1 MANKSLERTTFERLS
16 RLYVIA
22 LSTIA
27 LSIVISQILVQR
39 HLSNQ
44 LDDSRVVNVAG
55 RQRMLSQKITKEI
68 LLLQNGLQ
76 PHLDKLEKTLK
87 LWKNSHTALQE
98 GNKELGLPKNES
110 LVIKQMFSDL
120 KPSFDAIAANA
131 QKIIQELEVSD
142 TISIQKEVTQIL
154 LNEPP
159 FLQQMD
165 KIVFQFD
172 REARERVN
180 KLRRT
185 ELLLLFAALVILLL
199 ELLFIFR
206 PAAFQVRKTIGEL
219 VNSRAAAQ
227 EMTTKVES
235 LYKEKEQSLREL
247 KTLNFAVDQA
257 VLFAS
262 ATLNGEAI
270 YMSEKLCELLNL
282 KKGDV
287 QGNLASLISTDEG
300 EQQYLEELIQTSRSS
315 IWSGEVKITTRKE
328 EIKWLE
334 LSIIPV
340 NRKGIQQDL
349 LIHCKDITARKK
361 VRREIEQLKENQ
373 FQEQIR
379 QQKLRASQVIEA
391 QEEERKRIARD
402 IHDGIGQM
410 LTALK
415 FNITAL
421 QRSKP
426 ENVKPIIKGIND
438 LNAKL
443 IKGIRTVTFNLTPPE
458 LKDYGIGPALSKLSE
473 ELTKLTGHEII
484 FNNRTSF
491 KDRFDSIIETNLYRI
506 TQEAV
511 NNAIK
516 HAGAEYIFVH
526 LSHSEEIL
534 SIVIDDNGKGFEPDE
549 VVLGNSKDGSGMG
562 LAFMKERVSFIN
574 GRIFVRSELGKG
586 TRITLNMPI
595 KENNII

>member
-1 MANKSLERTTFERLS
+1 MVNKSLERSTFERLS

-27 LSIVISQILVQR
+27 LSIVISQLLVQR

-68 LLLQNGLQ
+68 LLLQDGQREQLKE
-76 PHLDKLEKTLK
+76 LRATLK
-87 LWKNSHTALQE
+87 LWKNSHVALQE
-98 GNKELGLPKNES
+98 GNKELGLPRNES
-110 LVIKQMFSDL
+110 RIIKQMFAEL
-120 KPSFDAIAANA
+120 KPSYEAIAENA
-131 QKIIQELEVSD
+131 QSIIQKLESSD
-142 TISIQKEVTQIL
+142 TLSAQREVAQIL
-154 LNEPP
+154 RNEPA
-159 FLQQMD
+159 FLKQMD

-172 REARERVN
+172 REAREKVN

-185 ELLLLFAALVILLL
+185 ELLLLFAALLIVLL

-206 PAAFQVRKTIGEL
+206 PAAFQVRQTIGEL
-219 VNSRAAAQ
+219 VDSRAAAQ
-227 EMTTKVES
+227 DMTTKMES
-235 LYKEKEQSLREL
+235 LYKEKEQSLQEL

-262 ATLNGEAI
+262 ATLDGEVI
-270 YMSEKLCELLNL
+270 YMSEKLCKLLKL
-282 KKGDV
+282 KKEAV
-287 QGNLASLISTDEG
+287 QGNLASLLSANEG
-300 EQQYLEELIQTSRSS
+300 EQQYLQELIQTSRSN
-315 IWSGEVKITTRKE
+315 IWNGEVKTTTQKGE
-328 EIKWLE
+328 TKWLE

-349 LIHCKDITARKK
+349 LIHCTDITARKK
-361 VRREIEQLKENQ
+361 VRREIEQLKEDQ
-373 FQEQIR
+373 FQEQIQ

-426 ENVKPIIKGIND
+426 ENAKPIINGIND

-458 LKDYGIGPALSKLSE
+458 LKDYGIGPALS
-473 ELTKLTGHEII
+473 
-484 FNNRTSF
+484 
-491 KDRFDSIIETNLYRI
+491 
-506 TQEAV
+506 
-511 NNAIK
+511 
-516 HAGAEYIFVH
+516 
-526 LSHSEEIL
+526 
-534 SIVIDDNGKGFEPDE
+534 
-549 VVLGNSKDGSGMG
+549 
-562 LAFMKERVSFIN
+562 
-574 GRIFVRSELGKG
+574 
-586 TRITLNMPI
+586 
-595 KENNII
+595 